1 MISEAASTVCRKCC
15 SRPDLF
21 GITQAIKR
29 AHGRRTHSMVRLF
42 FAVRRF
48 LSMGLFRRPMVTRS
62 FTMLSTFF
70 VMLFMHAFVKNLGLL
85 PTVFVTGG

>member
-1 MISEAASTVCRKCC
+1 
-15 SRPDLF
+15 
-21 GITQAIKR
+21 
-29 AHGRRTHSMVRLF
+29 MVRLF

-48 LSMGLFRRPMVTRS
+48 LSMGLFRRAVVTRS